1 MCLVEV
7 ERAPK
12 PVASCAWPVQP
23 GMVVKTDSPLT
34 HKAREGVME
43 FLLANHPLD
52 CPICDQGG
60 ECDLQDQSM
69 RYGADRGRFHEMGG
83 KRAVEDKN
91 MGPLIKTSMNRCIHC
106 TRCIRFANDV
116 AGAPELGSTGRGN
129 DMQIGTYLETA
140 LDSEMSGNVI
150 DLCPV
155 GALTSKPYAFRAR
168 PWELQ
173 HFESVDVLDALGSNI
188 RVDSRGLQVMRILPR
203 LNDDINEEWIND
215 KSRFACDGLGT
226 QRLTTPL
233 IRRDNKFLPASWEH
247 ALNEIGA
254 AYSRLAPK
262 ENEFK
267 AIAGHLVETES
278 LVALKD
284 LANKLGSDNLALD
297 QAGGSQ
303 PIAHGIDI
311 RTNYLFNS
319 KIFGV
324 EEADVILLVHT
335 NPRHEAAGLNARIRK
350 QWLRSDLE
358 IGLVGEPFASTF
370 EFEHLGA
377 DASAL
382 KKTLSGPFGK
392 KLQAAKRPMIIV
404 GSAVAEHPDA
414 KSIFELVGSFVDK
427 HASNFITNEWRGYNV
442 LQRAASRAGAYEVGF
457 ITPSPAVASVIPKM
471 IWLLGADEI
480 SESDIPKDAFVI
492 YQGHH
497 GDRGA
502 QLADVIL
509 PGAAYTE
516 KAGTYVNTEG
526 RVQITRAATSLPG
539 AAREDWK
546 ILRAASEYL
555 GAPLP
560 YDDVEILRDRM
571 EEFSPVLRRYDI
583 VEPTSVAAL
592 SKVQLVDQNKG
603 AKVTGEPFRKVI
615 EDFYMTDAISRRY
628 VTLVCSEP
636 LTQRLIIIYWT
647 VLRRWHAVQLLKQRG
662 IQRRTLWH
670 RAILTLR
677 LLMANRLSLSLSL
690 LYNPFLLLSRKIGTE
705 KKRSSPHLLSYII
718 RRYNQAPLC
727 TWQM

>member
-1 MCLVEV
+1 MIAGNCKPLDFLHCTGQLTSIGRMCLVEV
-7 ERAPK
+7 ERSPK

-69 RYGADRGRFHEMGG
+69 RYGADRGRFHEIGG

-91 MGPLIKTSMNRCIHC
+91 IGPLIKTSMNRCIHC

-129 DMQIGTYLETA
+129 DMQIGTYLEKS

-188 RVDSRGLQVMRILPR
+188 RVDSRGLQVMRIIPR

-215 KSRFACDGLGT
+215 KTRFACDGLGT

-233 IRRDNKFLPASWEH
+233 IRREDKFYPASWEQVLTEVGNTF
-247 ALNEIGA
+247 AK
-254 AYSRLAPK
+254 LAPK

-267 AIAGHLVETES
+267 VIAGHLVETEA
-278 LVALKD
+278 LVAMKD

-297 QAGGSQ
+297 QPRGSQ
-303 PIAHGIDI
+303 PIAHGVDI
-311 RTNYLFNS
+311 RSNYLFNS
-319 KIFGV
+319 KIYGV
-324 EEADVILLVHT
+324 EEADMILLVGT

-358 IGLVGEPFASTF
+358 IGLVGEPFESTF
-370 EFEHLGA
+370 DFEHLGA
-377 DASAL
+377 DAASL
-382 KKTLSGPFGK
+382 KKILSGTFGK

-404 GSAVAEHPDA
+404 GSFAVEHPDA
-414 KSIFELVGSFVDK
+414 KSIFETVGAFVDK
-427 HASNFITNEWRGYNV
+427 NAANFLSSDWQGYNV

-457 ITPSPAVASVIPKM
+457 TIPSPTVAATTPKVV
-471 IWLLGADEI
+471 WLLGADEI
-480 SESDIPKDAFVI
+480 SEADIPKGAFVV

-516 KAGTYVNTEG
+516 KAVTYVNTEG
-526 RVQITRAATSLPG
+526 RVQVTRAATSLPG
-539 AAREDWK
+539 AARDDWK
-546 ILRAASEYL
+546 IIRAASEYL

-560 YDDVEILRDRM
+560 YDDIEALRDRM
-571 EEFSPVLRRYDI
+571 EEISPVLRRYDI
-583 VEPTSVAAL
+583 VEPTSLAAL
-592 SKVQLVDQNKG
+592 GKVQLVDQNKG
-603 AKVTGEPFRKVI
+603 GKVSGEGFRRVI
-615 EDFYMTDAISRRY
+615 ENFYFTDAISRRY
-628 VTLVCSEP
+628 V
-636 LTQRLIIIYWT
+636 
-647 VLRRWHAVQLLKQRG
+647 
-662 IQRRTLWH
+662 
-670 RAILTLR
+670 
-677 LLMANRLSLSLSL
+677 
-690 LYNPFLLLSRKIGTE
+690 LLLLEFEGGCLSRV
-705 KKRSSPHLLSYII
+705 
-718 RRYNQAPLC
+718 
-727 TWQM
+727 